1 MLTTVLYFFPIFC
14 ASSVRCAQPVAGSL
28 LHHFVGLGGSLSR
41 PASGDVDSWPGS
53 GMGRKGHVWQVT
65 LVTQLEKLAGSAF
78 DLSSDVVLIENITFG
93 IFFRFVD
100 WSTRRLWLQ
109 SALWYSVRIS
119 SHMSHV
125 PSPQQKTSAFWIRRL
140 ILWRK
145 ISSAPRSCDHA
156 YSDLLSQH
164 PYRCDC
170 KIIIRL

>member
-14 ASSVRCAQPVAGSL
+14 ASSVWCAQPVAGSL

-93 IFFRFVD
+93 FFFQICWLIYPTFVITKCPVIFCSDFFTHVTCPQPAAENFCFLDTSPYLMEKDLQRTTVL
-100 WSTRRLWLQ
+100 WPRLFWF
-109 SALWYSVRIS
+109 AL
-119 SHMSHV
+119 
-125 PSPQQKTSAFWIRRL
+125 PTSI
-140 ILWRK
+140 
-145 ISSAPRSCDHA
+145 
-156 YSDLLSQH
+156 
-164 PYRCDC
+164 
-170 KIIIRL
+170 